1 MGFIYYKQIIPGAL
15 TFFVVNTVTRNIEGM
30 FKECKTKNILSL
42 MRDLDTSLWYDIDHN
57 ELAKAMIASSIQI
70 TQAEYEAA
78 EFVMKAMV
86 ETDYWLLSEDK
97 IEESYFTPAEEIKE
111 VVTETV
117 YC

>member
-1 MGFIYYKQIIPGAL
+1 MGLIYYKQIIPGVL
-15 TFFVVNTVTRNIEGM
+15 TFFAVNTVTRNIEGM
-30 FKECKTKNILSL
+30 FKECKTRNILSL
-42 MRDLDTSLWYDIDHN
+42 MRDLDTSIWNDIDHN
-57 ELAKAMIASSIQI
+57 ELAKAMIASSTQI

-86 ETDYWLLSEDK
+86 ETDYWFLSEDK
-97 IEESYFTPAEEIKE
+97 IEEPYFTPAEEIKE